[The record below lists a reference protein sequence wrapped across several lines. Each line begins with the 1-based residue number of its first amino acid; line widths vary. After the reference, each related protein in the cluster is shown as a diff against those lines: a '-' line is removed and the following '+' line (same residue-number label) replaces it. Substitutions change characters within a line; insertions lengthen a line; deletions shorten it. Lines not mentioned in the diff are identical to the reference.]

1 MTADQIFI
9 DTHPRIAI
17 TDNQQSAITEAMK
30 PFGGRKA
37 IIIVNGTTQEI
48 SDFGKRIKAALGD
61 AKLLPDIGGG
71 FASHEDGSSMLPV
84 EVQYGD
90 NDADAGEA
98 LLRALADNHVL
109 PVKQIGFHYYKGKPG
124 SLVITISPP
133 N

>member
-1 MTADQIFI
+1 
-9 DTHPRIAI
+9 
-17 TDNQQSAITEAMK
+17 
-30 PFGGRKA
+30 
-37 IIIVNGTTQEI
+37 
-48 SDFGKRIKAALGD
+48 
-61 AKLLPDIGGG
+61 
-71 FASHEDGSSMLPV
+71 MLPV

-98 LLRALADNHVL
+98 LLRALADNDVL